1 MMKTYLESNES
12 TSLSIVDIDKL
23 LPHEEVIAER
33 KNKLV
38 KYLESGDTI
47 IIPSII
53 CCKDSLMIIDGHHR
67 YFAIKELGISK
78 IAVTLIDYKSENIRT
93 NDVDYL
99 QVDKNALIKAAKSK
113 LKLFPPKTTKHQ
125 IKDLDG
131 NWRAILLISS
141 LVEL

>member
-1 MMKTYLESNES
+1 MIKNYLESDET
-12 TSLSIVDIDKL
+12 TSLSIIDIDKL
-23 LPHEEVIAER
+23 LPHEEVIVER

-125 IKDLDG
+125 IKDIDG